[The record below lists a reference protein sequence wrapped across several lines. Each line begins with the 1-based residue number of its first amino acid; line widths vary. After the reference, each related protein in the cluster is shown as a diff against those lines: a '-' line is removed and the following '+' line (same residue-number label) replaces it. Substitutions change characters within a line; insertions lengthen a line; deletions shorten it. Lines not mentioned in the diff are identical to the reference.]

1 MEEKHPIRFSWGQF
15 IVLLSLQVVML
26 GLVFILGARFGGAVF
41 PEFYNRQFSKPIPFQ
56 DLNPEAGEEPKERSA
71 ANDRLVDSPV
81 QEPDDQGGELE
92 AQAEQ
97 KHSEPENESD
107 AAPDARA
114 PLIQVGADGS
124 AHTLESEEE
133 SDAPEPEAQEERQP
147 LAVNK
152 SLTRNPIDL
161 NTVVRFKSSGH
172 SKFSIEVGEFFDE
185 MLASKR
191 INDLKKKGY
200 DAFLVIEN
208 PGSSTPSYGVRVGV
222 FSDRQIA
229 EQTAVEM
236 SNRQGMELRVIQ
248 VQ

>member
-26 GLVFILGARFGGAVF
+26 GLVFVLGARFGGAVF
-41 PEFYNRQFSKPIPFQ
+41 PEFYSRQFSKAIPFQ
-56 DLNPEAGEEPKERSA
+56 DLNPEAAEETKERSA
-71 ANDRLVDSPV
+71 TNDRLVDSPAQESGSEARV
-81 QEPDDQGGELE
+81 EEKHQERETEPDE
-92 AQAEQ
+92 
-97 KHSEPENESD
+97 
-107 AAPDARA
+107 APDAQA

-124 AHTLESEEE
+124 THTLEPEEE
-133 SDAPEPEAQEERQP
+133 SEAEAPEAQEEQQP

-152 SLTRNPIDL
+152 SLNRNPIDL

-191 INDLKKKGY
+191 ISDLKKKGY
-200 DAFLVIEN
+200 DAFLVIGN

-222 FSDRQIA
+222 FSDRQVA